1 MISPCS
7 ATGSWKNQPMH
18 DPEAIRSL
26 IQTFELPAVTTSATE
41 AQYQA
46 IVDHINALL
55 QKDFSQLVSLLYRL
69 DVSEAKLR
77 ALLQQNPDTDAAIL
91 IANLVLERQA
101 QKIRSRRENTRR
113 DHEIDENEKW

>member
-1 MISPCS
+1 
-7 ATGSWKNQPMH
+7 MH

-26 IQTFELPAVTTSATE
+26 IQTFELPATTTSDAE
-41 AQYQA
+41 EQYQA
-46 IVDHINALL
+46 IVDHINTLL

>member
-7 ATGSWKNQPMH
+7 VTGSWKNQPMH

-26 IQTFELPAVTTSATE
+26 IQTFELPATTTTDAE
-41 AQYQA
+41 EQYQA
-46 IVDHINALL
+46 IVDHINTLL